1 MATIARDP
9 ASPQLPAIV
18 PAASRDVAALWK
30 DPAIRYGL
38 KFGIAGVTAVFIALV
53 IRLDMPGWAL
63 LTVFVLMSAQYVG
76 AIAEKSIYRFA
87 GTVVGGVIGYLL
99 VGSLEQDP
107 LVFIPLIG
115 LVVGASTAMF
125 GQSRYPYAFFLC
137 GMTTLVVASN
147 GMGDP
152 ATSWTFMTSR
162 IQEVF
167 IGILVVLVVQS
178 VIWPRYARVEFIDN
192 MHAAFGDLRMCFLDA
207 LRRTGEA
214 ELPGAARAQDFPARI
229 TGLRTLLEFGAR
241 ESQHF
246 RVRLDIYY
254 ALTACLGKIAYAI
267 GTLREQLPGDS
278 LYRSYVGQEI
288 DAVHA
293 ALAGALED
301 LEGGG
306 SSSASRQA
314 ARAALETSFH
324 GLDGAFLDMRTRDRV
339 KNVPSSEAMT
349 IGLHVLALDE
359 MRAQILEAHALL
371 ESLDARAQGTEKS
384 PRSFAPPLPP
394 KFWVRTG
401 IKSGLAMVVAMAI
414 DNWVHP
420 PGGPMFVLGAWIFT
434 ALNAASPGGQGDRR
448 AFHLIPLAVA
458 GLAALCVLLAVT
470 SPMLSS
476 YAVMNTLI
484 FCFLFVWGFLSFR
497 TRGMT
502 IPMQASMLILVGIL
516 GLNGQRP
523 VDFQAISGLFFGLVL
538 GLTLSSLFQRLLWPS
553 LPQWEIRDRL
563 LEVVGICRG
572 LLARKP
578 LPLWTRTRLAL
589 IPSEIAARLPHLS
602 QPICPD
608 GEVPR
613 LSALMRTLVRIGGNL
628 ALTLDRI
635 QIPPPEA
642 AAGKLLLADLE
653 RKLADGLANL
663 QLGISGTGVDPL
675 DEAPIRQ
682 AVQALRSWMAETRL
696 QMIARDCPPIES
708 ARLAG
713 FCERYALL
721 AGDLLEAHQTFSQ
734 LQLPLYMGDYS
745 L

>member
-1 MATIARDP
+1 MATVARDP

-18 PAASRDVAALWK
+18 PAASLDVAALWK

-87 GTVVGGVIGYLL
+87 GTVVGGVAGYLL

-115 LVVGASTAMF
+115 LVVAASTAMF

-147 GMGDP
+147 GMKDP
-152 ATSWTFMTSR
+152 ANSWMFMTSR

-192 MHAAFGDLRMCFLDA
+192 LHAAFGDLRTCFLDA
-207 LRRTGEA
+207 LCRTGEA
-214 ELPGAARAQDFPARI
+214 QPGAVRAQDFPARI

-254 ALTACLGKIAYAI
+254 GLTACLGKIAYAI
-267 GTLREQLPGDS
+267 GTLRERLPDDS
-278 LYRSYVGQEI
+278 LYRKHAGKEI

-301 LEGGG
+301 LEGSG
-306 SSSASRQA
+306 SSPASRQA
-314 ARAALETSFH
+314 ARAELESSFH
-324 GLDGAFLDMRTRDRV
+324 GIDGAFLGMRTRHLV
-339 KNVPSSEAMT
+339 KDVPASEAMT

-371 ESLDARAQGTEKS
+371 ESLHARSDGTEKS

-394 KFWVRTG
+394 RFWVRTG
-401 IKSGLAMVVAMAI
+401 IKSGLAMVVALAI
-414 DNWVHP
+414 DNWLHP
-420 PGGPMFVLGAWIFT
+420 PGGPMFVLGAWLFT

-448 AFHLIPLAVA
+448 AFHLIPLSVA
-458 GLAALCVLLAVT
+458 GLAALSLLLAAT

-563 LEVVGICRG
+563 LEVVGICRS
-572 LLARKP
+572 LLAREP
-578 LPLWTRTRLAL
+578 LPLWTRARLAL
-589 IPSEIAARLPHLS
+589 IPSEVAARLPHLS
-602 QPICPD
+602 PPICPND
-608 GEVPR
+608 EIPR

-642 AAGKLLLADLE
+642 ADGKLLLADLE
-653 RKLADGLANL
+653 RKLALGLANL
-663 QLGISGTGVDPL
+663 QLGIGGTSADPL
-675 DEAPIRQ
+675 DETPLRQ
-682 AVQALRSWMAETRL
+682 AVQALHSWMAETRL
-696 QMIARDCPPIES
+696 EMIARDCPPIES

-721 AGDLLEAHQTFSQ
+721 AADLLEAHQTFSR
-734 LQLPLYMGDYS
+734 LRLPLYMGDYS